1 MYRRFHSILP
11 FSFWQFLKTDIW
23 PGTSANLLCL
33 KQNLMRKSK
42 IALARLNSLNTLIFM
57 AFEKYAI
64 RANGVCIFDGQINGI
79 RIESCEFKNAPPSHF
94 SRHGQ
99 FLHAISQSIWR
110 NVFFTFS
117 SRISNSIQCASLH
130 YNFQCPTTT
139 TRICILF
146 HSNNI
151 LLINLN
157 DACAQPFT
165 IE

>member
-1 MYRRFHSILP
+1 MYCRFHSILP

-23 PGTSANLLCL
+23 PETSANLLCL

-79 RIESCEFKNAPPSHF
+79 RIESCEFKNAPSSHF
-94 SRHGQ
+94 SRNGQ
-99 FLHAISQSIWR
+99 FLHAISQSIWW

-117 SRISNSIQCASLH
+117 SRISNSIHCASLH
-130 YNFQCPTTT
+130 YNFQCSTT

-146 HSNNI
+146 DGNNI